1 MTLAEQVL
9 AGDRLALARVLTQI
23 ENESV
28 AGSRILAELY
38 ASTGKAHRVGVTGA
52 PGTGKSSLVNQLTL
66 RLRAAKDPLEIG
78 IVAVDPTS
86 PFSGGAILGDR
97 IRMRELA
104 GDAGVFIRSM
114 ASRGA
119 LGGLARA
126 TSNAVDALDAAGFE
140 LIFVETIG
148 AGQAEVDIASA
159 AHTVIVIDA
168 PGLGDSVQALKA
180 GLLEI
185 ADILV
190 VNKGDLPGAES
201 AANALRSA
209 LELGA
214 EVGGPSDWEVPLLT
228 VSALNG
234 EGIQQLAAAIDQHRA
249 YLRDSGEWASR
260 ERQRIE
266 RQLNEMLRQRLVDRF
281 LQTRPDGTY
290 AELIGKVLARELSPQ
305 AAIEDLM
312 SEE

>member
-1 MTLAEQVL
+1 MSLAQQLL

-23 ENESV
+23 ENES
-28 AGSRILAELY
+28 ALGTQLLSELH
-38 ASTGKAHRVGVTGA
+38 ASTGGAHRVGVTGA
-52 PGTGKSSLVNQLTL
+52 PGTGKSSLVNQLAL
-66 RLRAAKDPLEIG
+66 QLRAGEHPPTVG

-104 GDAGVFIRSM
+104 GDDGVFIRSM

-126 TSNAVDALDAAGFE
+126 SSNAVDALDAAGFA

-159 AHTVIVIDA
+159 AHTVVVIDA

-201 AANALRSA
+201 AANALRAA

-214 EVGGPSDWEVPLLT
+214 EVAGVGEWEVPLLT
-228 VSALNG
+228 VSALTG
-234 EGIQQLAAAIDQHRA
+234 EGIEQLAAAIGQHRA
-249 YLRDSGEWASR
+249 YLHDSGQWMAR
-260 ERQRIE
+260 EQRRIE
-266 RQLNEMLRQRLVDRF
+266 RQLQELLRQRLVDRF
-281 LQTRPDGTY
+281 LKARPDGSY
-290 AELIGKVLARELSPQ
+290 AEAVRRVYARELSPQ
-305 AAIEDLM
+305 AAVDGLM
-312 SEE
+312 SKE

>member
-1 MTLAEQVL
+1 MSLAQQVL

-23 ENESV
+23 ENESPL
-28 AGSRILAELY
+28 GSELLSELH
-38 ASTGKAHRVGVTGA
+38 ASTGNAHRIGVTGA
-52 PGTGKSSLVNQLTL
+52 PGTGKSSLVNQLVL
-66 RLRAAKDPLEIG
+66 HLRAVQDPAIIG

-97 IRMRELA
+97 IRMRELS
-104 GDAGVFIRSM
+104 GDDGVFIRSM

-201 AANALRSA
+201 AANALRTA

-214 EVGGPSDWEVPLLT
+214 EVSGASEWEVPLLT
-228 VSALNG
+228 VSALTG
-234 EGIQQLAAAIDQHRA
+234 EGIEQLAGAIGRHRA
-249 YLRDSGEWASR
+249 YLRDSGEWAAR

-266 RQLNEMLRQRLVDRF
+266 RQLRELLRQRLVDRF
-281 LQTRPDGTY
+281 LEARPDGSY
-290 AELIGKVLARELSPQ
+290 AEAVRRVYARELSPQ
-305 AAIEDLM
+305 AAVDGLM